1 MANKFGINISIS
13 DFSFFAFNKR
23 WPNLRKCCIHYNVR
37 YSSVVSYKNKYQ
49 CTNEEA
55 IKHFTDSRKEKEI
68 HFKKKKWP
76 SLTECCKSYSLDP
89 ACVRAYK
96 KEHNLTIEDALNEY
110 YAMIQ
115 NRQFIF
121 NKKVYR
127 SFESCCRI
135 HNVNPSS
142 VKYYARKNHFLF
154 RHALTRYLEIKN
166 ESIFL
171 YKGKEYPT
179 FSACCTTYDVD
190 YYQVRDI
197 SFRTGITK
205 EEALELSIKECI
217 NHYMIEYEVSAEQ
230 FEKIYV
236 ESIKE
241 KGFLYKGKLYSSLAV
256 ACKKYDISEQLI
268 HNYAKRKRLF
278 LHHALDKCLKLE
290 RESKERLLKSSKSHK
305 QIHYYSKRNPV
316 IFRGNR
322 FLSIADC
329 CSVYQVDPANVRD
342 YIRRH
347 NCSIQDGLE
356 MYLCGIADYRGNYG
370 NEMNTARSIPFRNSI
385 YKNLVECC
393 EQYNVNW
400 NSVTSYSSKANCSK
414 QEALEYYIQLYEERK
429 VTYNG
434 ITYNSLRECCETLK
448 IDRKKV
454 TNYAFYY
461 KISFAEAIDYL
472 LAPKE
477 NSYFLYEGKEYS
489 SVVECCKEYGII
501 SASVHSYLYRNRSAT
516 IQNAIDYIREITDKT
531 RFIWKDGVTY
541 RSFAVF
547 CKEKGISVSSA
558 RDKAR
563 KNKISLAEAAEYYI
577 QKKDT
582 SLKNFDYEGKMYSS
596 IPKCCAEYQIVA
608 ASVYAYLYKH
618 PSSKIS
624 EAIDYVRQLKLK
636 KKFLWKDG
644 TLYDSFPEFCRE
656 KGINPNSVRNKAKF
670 NKITIWEA
678 AEHFISKN
686 AVSSETA

>member
-1 MANKFGINISIS
+1 MHKRNYSFAYRDTSFYAFGR
-13 DFSFFAFNKR
+13 R
-23 WPNLRKCCIHYNVR
+23 WPNLKKCCIYYNVR
-37 YSSVVSYKNKYQ
+37 YFSVSNYKSKMQ

-55 IKHFTDSRKEKEI
+55 IEHFRQAKRNNGLN
-68 HFKKKKWP
+68 FKKKKWS
-76 SLTECCKSYSLDP
+76 SLSECCEAYSMNP
-89 ACVRAYK
+89 ENVRAYRR
-96 KEHNLTIEDALNEY
+96 EHHLTIEEALSEY
-110 YAMIQ
+110 YSILQ

-121 NKKVYR
+121 NKTIYH

-135 HNVNPSS
+135 HNINPST
-142 VKYYARKNHFLF
+142 VKHYAKKNHFLF
-154 RHALTRYLEIKN
+154 RHALTRCLELRSEN
-166 ESIFL
+166 VFL
-171 YKGKEYPT
+171 FEGKEYPT
-179 FSACCTTYDVD
+179 FSACCTVYDVD
-190 YYQVRDI
+190 YYQIRDLSYRI
-197 SFRTGITK
+197 GVTK
-205 EEALELSIKECI
+205 DEALKLSIKECKENYI
-217 NHYMIEYEVSAEQ
+217 ISYRCSITEMDQIYCKLKNIEKFFYN
-230 FEKIYV
+230 
-236 ESIKE
+236 
-241 KGFLYKGKLYSSLAV
+241 GKKYTNLSS
-256 ACKKYDISEQLI
+256 ACKKNKISESLI
-268 HNYAKRKRLF
+268 RSHARKNHIF
-278 LHHALDKCLKLE
+278 LHQALDECLKYK
-290 RESKERLLKSSKSHK
+290 RQKSQELIVDTKNYK
-305 QIHYYSKRNPV
+305 KIYYYPKWNPV

-356 MYLCGIADYRGNYG
+356 MYLCGIADYRGSYG

-400 NSVTSYSSKANCSK
+400 NSVTSYSSKTNCSK

-429 VTYNG
+429 VTYND

-563 KNKISLAEAAEYYI
+563 KDKISLAEAAEYYI

-656 KGINPNSVRNKAKF
+656 KGINPNSVRNKANF
-670 NKITIWEA
+670 NKMTIWEA